1 VCPTDLYIPC
11 RQSRSACACADMY
24 MYMRTCIH
32 ICGHVYVYADM
43 YTFTFT
49 FLAVGLEA
57 LVRTDGSPAALL
69 SVGFRLR
76 V

>member
-1 VCPTDLYIPC
+1 
-11 RQSRSACACADMY
+11 
-24 MYMRTCIH
+24 
-32 ICGHVYVYADM
+32 M

-69 SVGFRLR
+69 RVGFRLR